1 MVISKITAAD
11 VAAFLRLDDATDPLL
26 IPMMDAA
33 KQFIIDYTGLDEY
46 DLNEHKDLY
55 IAYMVLIQDMY
66 DNRAMYVDKDN
77 VNRVVESILFR
88 HRVNFV

>member
-1 MVISKITAAD
+1 MVISKITVSD

-33 KQFIIDYTGLDEY
+33 RQFIVDYTGLAAYELD
-46 DLNEHKDLY
+46 EHKDLY

-66 DNRAMYVDKDN
+66 DNRVLYVDKDN
-77 VNRVVESILFR
+77 INRVVDSILFR

>member
-1 MVISKITAAD
+1 MVVSKITASD

-26 IPMMDAA
+26 VPMMDAA
-33 KQFIIDYTGLDEY
+33 KQFIVDYTGLAAYELD
-46 DLNEHKDLY
+46 EHKDLY

-77 VNRVVESILFR
+77 INRVVDSILFR